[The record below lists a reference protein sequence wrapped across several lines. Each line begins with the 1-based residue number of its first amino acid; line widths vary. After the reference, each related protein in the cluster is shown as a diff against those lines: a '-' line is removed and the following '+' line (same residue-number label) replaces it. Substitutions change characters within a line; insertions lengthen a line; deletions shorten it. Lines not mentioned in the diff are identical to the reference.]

1 MRRTPWII
9 GLIAPALIGVWV
21 IAGEEAPAPPEVIPL
36 QKCTIEYSRST
47 LVGSN
52 QSNQMGLIQECL
64 VRPGDRVKGGQVLGR
79 LFNKDVLA
87 ELASRTVA
95 LESSETA
102 VHQRE
107 AALEVERTKLRRA
120 GILYNRNVAVSMQEL
135 QLQQLAVKT
144 VELELQAANQSRRMA
159 EVQLHAAK
167 VMVAAREIVSPHDG
181 IIVEIYKKVGET
193 ITGGLPIYKVV
204 AIDRMRVTGY
214 LDVGDAWRVHQG
226 QAARI
231 TPELEGGDLPIE
243 REVFEGKIVFVDS
256 EIDPKTRTCRVFAEV
271 ENRGDLLRSGLDC
284 RMEIDLRNPSGPRAA
299 ATGSVLGRPASMGTP
314 STIAGSVPGPSP
326 HGISPGSAHSSGDH

>member
-9 GLIAPALIGVWV
+9 GLAASALVGMQAIA
-21 IAGEEAPAPPEVIPL
+21 EEGAPAPPEVIPL

-47 LVGSN
+47 PVG
-52 QSNQMGLIQECL
+52 SNQMGLIQECL

-87 ELASRTVA
+87 ELESRTVA
-95 LESSETA
+95 IESRETA

-107 AALEVERTKLRRA
+107 AAFEVERTKLRRA

-144 VELELQAANQSRRMA
+144 AELELQAAIQSRRMA
-159 EVQLHAAK
+159 EAQLYAAK
-167 VMVAAREIVSPHDG
+167 AMVAAREIVSPHDG
-181 IIVEIYKKVGET
+181 VIVEIYKNVGEA
-193 ITGGLPIYKVV
+193 ITVGIPIYKVN

-214 LDVGDAWRVHQG
+214 LDAGDAWRVRQG

-231 TPELEGGDLPIE
+231 K
-243 REVFEGKIVFVDS
+243 REVFEGKITFVDS
-256 EIDPKTRTCRVFAEV
+256 EIDSKARTCRVFAEV
-271 ENRGDLLRSGLDC
+271 ENRGGLLRSGLDC
-284 RMEIDLRNPSGPRAA
+284 RMEIDLRNPSGTKVE
-299 ATGSVLGRPASMGTP
+299 ATGSVLGRPANMEAQP
-314 STIAGSVPGPSP
+314 RSVPRTSDEGLAQE
-326 HGISPGSAHSSGDH
+326 GRER